1 MQVRARSGIGLV
13 RNVSLTL
20 VLQNS
25 GGWIMAV
32 GQATWGRFRR
42 SRTFIALG
50 AMAILGA
57 GAGIGVSA
65 AGAADA
71 SQTLAS
77 RLAAEFPGYHIPKTV
92 SKALYDHADTSTPIK
107 HLVVIFDENVSF
119 DHYFGTY
126 PYAANTDGT
135 PFVAKPGTPAVNG
148 LYSEITSS
156 GPIGPLLTDNPNE
169 YNPQRLTP
177 AEGLTSDQNH
187 DYVPEQLADDN
198 NKQDAFVQNTET
210 SNPAGC
216 GAEYCPPGISMDY
229 FDGNTVTGMWNYA
242 QNYAMSDND
251 FDTAFGPSSPGA
263 INVVSG
269 NTSGGYAVD
278 ANDTA
283 TPGVKTTATG
293 EVSALGSDGTGT
305 IYGDIDP
312 FYDQCSDSNH
322 TGTSPEG
329 VLTGQNIGD
338 LLNNAHVTWGWFQGG
353 FAPTSTNS
361 GGAVCASEHEL
372 VSNGTN
378 VTEET
383 DYVPHHEPFQ
393 FYAST
398 ANPAHLPP
406 SSLSEIG
413 YTDQANHQYDIS
425 DFSDALDGTGGATL
439 PAVSYLKP
447 PKYENGHPG
456 NSTPQTE
463 QDFVVN
469 TVNQIEESR
478 YWPSTAI
485 IITYDDSDGWYDS
498 AIPPVINGSNDSTVG
513 DTKVCT
519 SVPITVGTEND
530 RCGFGDRL
538 PFLVIS
544 PYTRANT
551 VSSKLINTASVVNFI
566 EDNWL
571 GGQRIT
577 DSFDAVSGSIDG
589 PGGLLNFHVA
599 PHFTP
604 VILDPTTGAVVSGD
618 NWWGDRGLLKAPK
631 KSKK

>member
-1 MQVRARSGIGLV
+1 MSEGSAI
-13 RNVSLTL
+13 
-20 VLQNS
+20 
-25 GGWIMAV
+25 
-32 GQATWGRFRR
+32 WGRVKRP
-42 SRTFIALG
+42 RTFIVVA
-50 AMAILGA
+50 AAVVLGA
-57 GAGIGVSA
+57 GTAIAATAAASA
-65 AGAADA
+65 
-71 SQTLAS
+71 SPTLAS
-77 RLAAEFPGYHIPKTV
+77 RLAAEFPGYHVPATV
-92 SKALYDHADTSTPIK
+92 SKALYDHQDTATPIK

-135 PFVAKPGTPAVNG
+135 PFTAKPGTPTVNG

-169 YNPQRLTP
+169 YNPQRLSYS
-177 AEGLTSDQNH
+177 EGLTSDQNH
-187 DYVPEQLADDN
+187 DDVPEQLADDN
-198 NKQDAFVQNTET
+198 NKQDAFVQNTES

-216 GAEYCPPGISMDY
+216 GAVEYCLPGVSMDY
-229 FDGNTVTGMWNYA
+229 YDGNTATAEWNYA

-263 INVVSG
+263 INVISG

-278 ANDTA
+278 PNDSS
-283 TPGVKTTATG
+283 TPGVKTTASG

-312 FYDQCSDSNH
+312 FYDQCSDTNH

-329 VLTGQNIGD
+329 VLTGENIGD
-338 LLNNAHVTWGWFQGG
+338 LLNASHVTWGWFQGG

-361 GGAVCASEHEL
+361 GGAVCGSEHEL
-372 VSNGTN
+372 VADGTN
-378 VTEET
+378 VSEEL
-383 DYVPHHEPFQ
+383 DYVPHHNPFE

-406 SSLSEIG
+406 TSLSQIG
-413 YTDQANHQYDIS
+413 YTDQANHQYDLS
-425 DFSDALDGTGGATL
+425 YFSDALDGTGGATL

-456 NSTPQTE
+456 NSTPQLE
-463 QDFVVN
+463 QQFLVS
-469 TVNQIEESR
+469 TINQIEQSK

-498 AIPPVINGSNDSTVG
+498 AIPPVINGSDDTTVG
-513 DTKVCT
+513 DTKVCS
-519 SVPITVGTEND
+519 SVPITVGTAED

-538 PFLVIS
+538 PFVVIS
-544 PYTRANT
+544 PYTRANY
-551 VSSKLINTASVVNFI
+551 VSNTLINTASVVRFI

-571 GGQRIT
+571 RGERISG
-577 DSFDAVSGSIDG
+577 SFDAVSGSIDG
-589 PGGLLNFHVA
+589 PGGLLDFHTR
-599 PHFTP
+599 PHFNP
-604 VILDPTTGAVVSGD
+604 VILNPATGAVVSGD
-618 NWWGDRGLLKAPK
+618 NWYGNKGELKSAGK
-631 KSKK
+631 KAKK